1 LQGFF
6 QGVLG
11 TRFGSL
17 EFQIRSLESENY
29 HRVPKIRKNR
39 VRKIREI
46 GSLHIQTGFL
56 TFSLK
61 KTGIWYNDAGSW
73 LWYCGNQKNKK
84 EAKFSE
90 SSIYVFET
98 NLIFM

>member
-1 LQGFF
+1 LQVFF

-39 VRKIREI
+39 VRRIREI

-61 KTGIWYNDAGSW
+61 KLVFGIMMPAVD
-73 LWYCGNQKNKK
+73 CDIVVIKK
-84 EAKFSE
+84 IRKKQSLAKVPSTCLKQILF
-90 SSIYVFET
+90 
-98 NLIFM
+98 L